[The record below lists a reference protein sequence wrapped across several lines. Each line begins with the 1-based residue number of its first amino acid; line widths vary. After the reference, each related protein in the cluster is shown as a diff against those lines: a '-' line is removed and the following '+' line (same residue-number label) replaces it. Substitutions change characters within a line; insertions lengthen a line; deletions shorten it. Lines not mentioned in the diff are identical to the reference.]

1 MVLAKP
7 LCCCILVSQWT
18 SPYSCCLAPGYPPVP
33 CSRPFLAA
41 TAAPNRARARSS
53 GLSDCVPGPVRDVSR
68 DPDPLFGSE
77 GCGLATLS
85 GVISDKAGPIIV
97 DGQRQFSTWALAER
111 QLASPGF

>member
-1 MVLAKP
+1 MGLAKP
-7 LCCCILVSQWT
+7 LCCRFIISQWRL
-18 SPYSCCLAPGYPPVP
+18 PAVVLARGPTRRRLVRCPA
-33 CSRPFLAA
+33 LLQQ
-41 TAAPNRARARSS
+41 
-53 GLSDCVPGPVRDVSR
+53 LSDCVPGPVRDVSR

-97 DGQRQFSTWALAER
+97 DGQRQFRTWALAER